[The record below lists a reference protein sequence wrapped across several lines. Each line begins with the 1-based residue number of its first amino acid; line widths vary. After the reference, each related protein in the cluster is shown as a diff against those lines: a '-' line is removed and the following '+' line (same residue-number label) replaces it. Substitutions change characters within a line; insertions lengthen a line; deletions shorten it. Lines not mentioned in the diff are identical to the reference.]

1 MRIVRF
7 QRDHLKALQLQPAQA
22 YMLGEVSAAGYG
34 EMLEAEGAF
43 TAMDDVG
50 RVLAVAGVSARW
62 QGVGTLWALI
72 ACDAGPHM
80 RTLIRATKGY
90 LENVGGCHRVESSV
104 DVGFDAGERLLE
116 LLGFEREG
124 LARRYRPDGGD
135 CTIWAKIR
143 Q

>member
-1 MRIVRF
+1 MRVVRF
-7 QRDHLKALQLQPAQA
+7 QRDHLKALTLQPAQA
-22 YMLGEVSAAGYG
+22 YMLGEVSAAGYA

-43 TAMDDVG
+43 TAIDDVG
-50 RVLAVAGVSARW
+50 RVLAVAGVSSRW
-62 QGVGTLWALI
+62 KGVGMLWALI
-72 ACDAGPHM
+72 SCDAGPHM

-90 LENVGGCHRVESSV
+90 LEHAGDWHRVEASV
-104 DVGFDAGERLLE
+104 DVGFAAGERLLV

-143 Q
+143 A